1 MVAVETTPS
10 SMAFWAISSQ
20 SMNLMAPLGHC
31 SAQRP
36 QEMHLVD
43 VPGLGVDVGHVPRAG
58 GRAHAAADAHVL
70 VDNTS
75 AGFLIG
81 VNGVNGT
88 ILGALRIGALLAGGY
103 RELAVAE
110 DAVVGI
116 DAGAEVV
123 VVPHA
128 HAGDGLLSRAIILQG
143 AHHLAALAAGAAS
156 AVGDDHFRRSGAQ
169 LDAARGDG
177 GGGHAPGG
185 EPRRRPHQ
193 AGNAATG
200 HGEHGATGKEGLL
213 LLGGRR

>member
-1 MVAVETTPS
+1 MDGAV
-10 SMAFWAISSQ
+10 
-20 SMNLMAPLGHC
+20 
-31 SAQRP
+31 
-36 QEMHLVD
+36 
-43 VPGLGVDVGHVPRAG
+43 
-58 GRAHAAADAHVL
+58 
-70 VDNTS
+70 
-75 AGFLIG
+75 
-81 VNGVNGT
+81 
-88 ILGALRIGALLAGGY
+88 LGALRIGALLAGGD

-116 DAGAEVV
+116 DAGAEIV

-128 HAGDGLLSRAIILQG
+128 HAGDGLLGRAVVLQG

-169 LDAARGDG
+169 LDAARGNG

-185 EPRRRPHQ
+185 EHAADHQ

-213 LLGGRR
+213 LLGGRRRAGLGSGHRGRGRLLGGHGFIFLGVRHLNSPL